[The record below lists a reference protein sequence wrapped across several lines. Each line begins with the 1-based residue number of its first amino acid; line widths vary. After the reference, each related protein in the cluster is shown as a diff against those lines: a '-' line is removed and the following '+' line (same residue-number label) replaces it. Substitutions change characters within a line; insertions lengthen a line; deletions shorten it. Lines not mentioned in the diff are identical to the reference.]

1 MIKKHDIDFNNLF
14 RHDCLLVVDAVST
27 VGAVKLLVD
36 EWKIDAAF
44 TASQKVLGAPAGL
57 APITLGPRALEK
69 IKNRKTPIKSYYWD
83 ANLLSSKWG
92 CHGDTR
98 A

>member
-1 MIKKHDIDFNNLF
+1 M
-14 RHDCLLVVDAVST
+14 DAVST

-69 IKNRKTPIKSYYWD
+69 IKNRKTLVKSYYWD

-92 CHGDTR
+92 CHGESR